1 MIRRPPRST
10 LFPYTTLF
18 RSIGFGNT
26 PEWLIDYPPINE
38 RIQAGFLDWMEG
50 AAGVLYYRADGWTS
64 GNAIGSWD
72 NLNISA
78 CGSGSFH
85 PPDGGLSFPPPSV
98 RPTHPPPRVSPQ
110 SIFLRDQQSENC

>member
-78 CGSGSFH
+78 CGSGSSHSPALPLFL
-85 PPDGGLSFPPPSV
+85 PPRPLSPHSAPPP
-98 RPTHPPPRVSPQ
+98 PLTKP
-110 SIFLRDQQSENC
+110 